1 MAENTAELQVL
12 QGNSAFT
19 NNLYKVLA
27 EKEGNVFFSPI
38 SVHVVLS
45 MAYQGALDT
54 TAEKFANTL
63 HVPKAKAAAEGY
75 NEIMKRLNS
84 VTNVTLLMANKVFLM
99 EGFQLLS
106 DFENA
111 VTKHFLS
118 EVQLVDFKKNEEAA
132 KTINSWVEVQ
142 TREKIKD
149 LIQKDDLD
157 GSTRL
162 VLVNAI
168 YFKGDWKHKFDK
180 ERTKTEPFYLN
191 DKDTIDV
198 QMMHIKKKFN
208 YKNDS
213 ELQAQVIELPY
224 TNEDLSMF
232 IILPNEKNGIGN
244 LEKKLATMNLTDIS
258 KNMWSTEVN
267 LALPKFKIEQTIDL
281 KDALTKLGLGEIFDE
296 RKANF
301 GGMIQVGSGNLYV
314 SKVVQKAFIEVNE
327 EGAEAAAATVIF
339 CVILAA
345 SLTASTMAENTAE
358 LQVLQGNNA
367 FTNNLYKV
375 LAEKEG
381 NVFFSPI
388 SVHAVLSMAYQGA
401 LDTTAE
407 KFANTLQIPKA
418 KAAAEGYNEIM
429 KRLNSVTNVTL
440 LMANKVFLMEGFQLL
455 SDFESAVTKYF
466 LSEVQLVNF
475 EKNEEAAKTIN
486 GWVEVQTREKIK
498 NLIQKEAL
506 DSLTRI
512 VLVNAIYF
520 KGDWKHKFDKETTKK
535 EPFYLNDKDT
545 IDVQMMHIN
554 NEKFNYKKDSELQ
567 AQVIELPYINEDLSM
582 FIILPNEKNGIGNL
596 EKKLATMNLTDI
608 SKNMWS
614 TEVNLALPK
623 FKIEETID
631 LEDALTKLG
640 LGEIFDES
648 KANFRGMIQIGS
660 NENLYVS
667 KVIQKAFIEVNE
679 EGAEAAAST
688 GLHVRMTRS
697 LSIPLEFYADHP
709 FVHCL
714 FLKNSK
720 LTSNHKIGDILFYGK
735 VNSPS
740 SVANYEH
747 NEL

>member
-1 MAENTAELQVL
+1 MFFFLFTAIFCVILTALLSPSIMAENTAELQVL

-157 GSTRL
+157 DSTRL

-267 LALPKFKIEQTIDL
+267 LALPKFKIEETIDL
-281 KDALTKLGLGEIFDE
+281 KDALTKVC
-296 RKANF
+296 NF
-301 GGMIQVGSGNLYV
+301 F
-314 SKVVQKAFIEVNE
+314 QK
-327 EGAEAAAATVIF
+327 
-339 CVILAA
+339 
-345 SLTASTMAENTAE
+345 
-358 LQVLQGNNA
+358 
-367 FTNNLYKV
+367 
-375 LAEKEG
+375 
-381 NVFFSPI
+381 
-388 SVHAVLSMAYQGA
+388 
-401 LDTTAE
+401 
-407 KFANTLQIPKA
+407 
-418 KAAAEGYNEIM
+418 
-429 KRLNSVTNVTL
+429 
-440 LMANKVFLMEGFQLL
+440 
-455 SDFESAVTKYF
+455 
-466 LSEVQLVNF
+466 
-475 EKNEEAAKTIN
+475 
-486 GWVEVQTREKIK
+486 
-498 NLIQKEAL
+498 
-506 DSLTRI
+506 
-512 VLVNAIYF
+512 
-520 KGDWKHKFDKETTKK
+520 
-535 EPFYLNDKDT
+535 
-545 IDVQMMHIN
+545 
-554 NEKFNYKKDSELQ
+554 
-567 AQVIELPYINEDLSM
+567 
-582 FIILPNEKNGIGNL
+582 
-596 EKKLATMNLTDI
+596 
-608 SKNMWS
+608 
-614 TEVNLALPK
+614 
-623 FKIEETID
+623 
-631 LEDALTKLG
+631 
-640 LGEIFDES
+640 
-648 KANFRGMIQIGS
+648 
-660 NENLYVS
+660 
-667 KVIQKAFIEVNE
+667 
-679 EGAEAAAST
+679 
-688 GLHVRMTRS
+688 
-697 LSIPLEFYADHP
+697 
-709 FVHCL
+709 
-714 FLKNSK
+714 
-720 LTSNHKIGDILFYGK
+720 
-735 VNSPS
+735 
-740 SVANYEH
+740 
-747 NEL
+747 

>member
-1 MAENTAELQVL
+1 MFFFLFTAIFCVILAALLSPSTMAENTAELQVL

-157 GSTRL
+157 DSTRL

-267 LALPKFKIEQTIDL
+267 LALPKFKIEETIDL
-281 KDALTKLGLGEIFDE
+281 KDALTKVC
-296 RKANF
+296 NF
-301 GGMIQVGSGNLYV
+301 F
-314 SKVVQKAFIEVNE
+314 QK
-327 EGAEAAAATVIF
+327 
-339 CVILAA
+339 
-345 SLTASTMAENTAE
+345 
-358 LQVLQGNNA
+358 
-367 FTNNLYKV
+367 
-375 LAEKEG
+375 
-381 NVFFSPI
+381 
-388 SVHAVLSMAYQGA
+388 
-401 LDTTAE
+401 
-407 KFANTLQIPKA
+407 
-418 KAAAEGYNEIM
+418 
-429 KRLNSVTNVTL
+429 
-440 LMANKVFLMEGFQLL
+440 
-455 SDFESAVTKYF
+455 
-466 LSEVQLVNF
+466 
-475 EKNEEAAKTIN
+475 
-486 GWVEVQTREKIK
+486 
-498 NLIQKEAL
+498 
-506 DSLTRI
+506 
-512 VLVNAIYF
+512 
-520 KGDWKHKFDKETTKK
+520 
-535 EPFYLNDKDT
+535 
-545 IDVQMMHIN
+545 
-554 NEKFNYKKDSELQ
+554 
-567 AQVIELPYINEDLSM
+567 
-582 FIILPNEKNGIGNL
+582 
-596 EKKLATMNLTDI
+596 
-608 SKNMWS
+608 
-614 TEVNLALPK
+614 
-623 FKIEETID
+623 
-631 LEDALTKLG
+631 
-640 LGEIFDES
+640 
-648 KANFRGMIQIGS
+648 
-660 NENLYVS
+660 
-667 KVIQKAFIEVNE
+667 
-679 EGAEAAAST
+679 
-688 GLHVRMTRS
+688 
-697 LSIPLEFYADHP
+697 
-709 FVHCL
+709 
-714 FLKNSK
+714 
-720 LTSNHKIGDILFYGK
+720 
-735 VNSPS
+735 
-740 SVANYEH
+740 
-747 NEL
+747 

>member
-1 MAENTAELQVL
+1 IKNNLSAILKPVHVCWMSVTTHLGFMVRSKRYIDRIHQSRSSRTGSYSVSSALFVKPLNKNKDSHSIVKYLHKKEVHFYAIFCVILAALLSPSTMAENTAELQVL

-267 LALPKFKIEQTIDL
+267 LALPKFKIEETIDL

-327 EGAEAAAATVIF
+327 EGAEAAAATVACCARIDF
-339 CVILAA
+339 
-345 SLTASTMAENTAE
+345 NP
-358 LQVLQGNNA
+358 N
-367 FTNNLYKV
+367 
-375 LAEKEG
+375 
-381 NVFFSPI
+381 FFI
-388 SVHAVLSMAYQGA
+388 
-401 LDTTAE
+401 
-407 KFANTLQIPKA
+407 
-418 KAAAEGYNEIM
+418 
-429 KRLNSVTNVTL
+429 
-440 LMANKVFLMEGFQLL
+440 
-455 SDFESAVTKYF
+455 
-466 LSEVQLVNF
+466 
-475 EKNEEAAKTIN
+475 
-486 GWVEVQTREKIK
+486 
-498 NLIQKEAL
+498 
-506 DSLTRI
+506 
-512 VLVNAIYF
+512 
-520 KGDWKHKFDKETTKK
+520 
-535 EPFYLNDKDT
+535 
-545 IDVQMMHIN
+545 
-554 NEKFNYKKDSELQ
+554 
-567 AQVIELPYINEDLSM
+567 
-582 FIILPNEKNGIGNL
+582 
-596 EKKLATMNLTDI
+596 
-608 SKNMWS
+608 
-614 TEVNLALPK
+614 
-623 FKIEETID
+623 
-631 LEDALTKLG
+631 
-640 LGEIFDES
+640 
-648 KANFRGMIQIGS
+648 
-660 NENLYVS
+660 
-667 KVIQKAFIEVNE
+667 
-679 EGAEAAAST
+679 
-688 GLHVRMTRS
+688 
-697 LSIPLEFYADHP
+697 ADHP
-709 FVHCL
+709 FIFLLVTKSPGTRNFL
-714 FLKNSK
+714 FVG
-720 LTSNHKIGDILFYGK
+720 KINK
-735 VNSPS
+735 PAS
-740 SVANYEH
+740 H
-747 NEL
+747 